1 MNECEQSFLTYELRR
16 FWFSEDHRLEDR
28 DGVPAV
34 LRGSVQHLE
43 VVLGLHE
50 DEQQTRQSLR
60 LRVNLKFDLK
70 DLRDHLETRLLY

>member
-1 MNECEQSFLTYELRR
+1 MSYELRR

-70 DLRDHLETRLLY
+70 DLSNHPETRLLF